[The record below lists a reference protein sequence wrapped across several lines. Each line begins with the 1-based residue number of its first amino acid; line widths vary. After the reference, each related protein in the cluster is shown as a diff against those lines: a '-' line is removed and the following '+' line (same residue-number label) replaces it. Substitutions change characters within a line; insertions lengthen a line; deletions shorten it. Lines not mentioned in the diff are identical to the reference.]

1 MSVILPLYSPCAK
14 KKNQEPIVALK
25 NQIEFLQIQL
35 ESKDLANK
43 ELSKF

>member
-1 MSVILPLYSPCAK
+1 MTHNEDMIRVYKA
-14 KKNQEPIVALK
+14 EIVALK